1 MPLRWVMGN
10 IVTIASSKGGV
21 GKTVLATC
29 LATNLAARGYRVAVV
44 DADPNA
50 SLADWYSLYS
60 GPAITCMTE
69 SGHVEVVDV
78 AQREADRHD
87 VTLVD
92 TAGFGSLTAS
102 AAIAAADHVLIPVMA
117 DRGSVREAIRTAR
130 QVESLARAARRAI
143 PYRIVPTQ
151 WAADGLAEGAALDSL
166 HAECLPITVRFLPA
180 LAAFRK
186 ASFTGAGLSRGRVGW
201 ECDALIDELAA
212 LGALPVGPEVLTDG

>member
-1 MPLRWVMGN
+1 MGN

-21 GKTVLATC
+21 GKTVLAAC
-29 LATNLAARGYRVAVV
+29 LATNLAARGYHVAVV

-50 SLADWYSLYS
+50 SLADWYSVYS

-78 AQREADRHD
+78 AQREADRRD

-143 PYRIVPTQ
+143 PIGSCRRNGPPMGLQRVRRWTACVPSACRSRCASCRR
-151 WAADGLAEGAALDSL
+151 WRPSERHHLLEPVCPVAES
-166 HAECLPITVRFLPA
+166 
-180 LAAFRK
+180 
-186 ASFTGAGLSRGRVGW
+186 AGNV
-201 ECDALIDELAA
+201 
-212 LGALPVGPEVLTDG
+212 TH